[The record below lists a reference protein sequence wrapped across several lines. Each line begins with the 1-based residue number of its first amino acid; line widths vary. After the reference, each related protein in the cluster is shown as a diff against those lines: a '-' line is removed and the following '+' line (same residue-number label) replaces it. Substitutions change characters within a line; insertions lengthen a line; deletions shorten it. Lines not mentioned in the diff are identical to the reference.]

1 MYTCDKCG
9 KEFLIPVMVDTG
21 GEYGN
26 TPYTE
31 PASPCCEESFGKVTC
46 DVCGSADISEVPHM
60 GRNCNACHPF

>member
-9 KEFLIPVMVDTG
+9 KEFELPVMADTG

-31 PASPCCEESFGKVTC
+31 PASPCCEDNFEEL
-46 DVCGSADISEVPHM
+46 DARSEAHFVPT
-60 GRNCNACHPF
+60 AQVLPFVGIKK

>member
-9 KEFLIPVMVDTG
+9 KEFSIPVMVDTG

-31 PASPCCEESFGKVTC
+31 AASPCCEDNFEEVES
-46 DVCGSADISEVPHM
+46 
-60 GRNCNACHPF
+60 